1 MSDDTNVV
9 YISRLAAGLYDD
21 LQEAPDR
28 QSSLQLIVEA
38 FEKVGY
44 TAIRSHTIN
53 YLRNSHEQKE
63 KGRQATAHPR

>member
-9 YISRLAAGLYDD
+9 YLSRLASSLYDD
-21 LQEAPDR
+21 IQHAPDR
-28 QSSLQLIVEA
+28 QSALQLIAEA

-53 YLRNSHEQKE
+53 YLRDAHEQEE
-63 KGRQATAHPR
+63 KRRQAASHPR